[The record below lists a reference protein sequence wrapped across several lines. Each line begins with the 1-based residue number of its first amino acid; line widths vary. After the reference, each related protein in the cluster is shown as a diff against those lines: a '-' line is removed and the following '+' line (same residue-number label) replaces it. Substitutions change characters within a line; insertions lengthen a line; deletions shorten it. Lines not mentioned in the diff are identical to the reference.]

1 MHSEEFKNNVL
12 PLKGALYRFAKS
24 LLANAQEAED
34 CVQEIFLKLW
44 TKRASLGAVV
54 NLKAYAL
61 QMTRNLCL
69 DKLKNAK
76 HHMLDVEQVT
86 IASDVNL
93 HGQLEAREA
102 VAYLEHLVKKL
113 PELQRTVIHL
123 RSVEGLETNEI
134 AEITGMRIEHVRVT
148 LSRARITLRQQYEKH
163 RSHE

>member
-1 MHSEEFKNNVL
+1 MHSEEFKNTVL

-24 LLANAQEAED
+24 LLANAHEAED

-44 TKRASLGAVV
+44 TKRASLDNVV
-54 NLKAYAL
+54 SLKAYAL
-61 QMTRNLCL
+61 QMTRNQCL
-69 DKLKNAK
+69 DKLKSTK
-76 HHMLDVEQVT
+76 QPMLDVEQVT

-93 HGQLEAREA
+93 HRQLEAREA

-123 RSVEGLETNEI
+123 RSVEGLEINEI
-134 AEITGMRIEHVRVT
+134 AEIAGMRVEHVRVT

-163 RSHE
+163 RGHE

>member
-24 LLANAQEAED
+24 LLANAQDAED

-61 QMTRNLCL
+61 QMTRNQCL
-69 DKLKNAK
+69 DKLKSAK
-76 HHMLDVEQVT
+76 RDMLDAELVT
-86 IASDVNL
+86 IAADVNL

-113 PELQRTVIHL
+113 PELQRAVIHL
-123 RSVEGLETNEI
+123 RSIEGLEINEI
-134 AEITGMRIEHVRVT
+134 AEVTGMRVDHVRVT

-163 RSHE
+163 RGHE

>member
-24 LLANAQEAED
+24 LLANPQEAED

-44 TKRASLGAVV
+44 TKRASLDAIA
-54 NLKAYAL
+54 NLKAYTL

-69 DKLKNAK
+69 DKLKSTK
-76 HHMLDVEQVT
+76 HRMLDIDQVT
-86 IASDVNL
+86 IESDVNP
-93 HGQLEAREA
+93 HRQLEAREA
-102 VAYLEHLVKKL
+102 VAYLEQLVKRL

-123 RSVEGLETNEI
+123 RSVEGLEMNEI

-148 LSRARITLRQQYEKH
+148 LSRIRQTLRQQYEKH
-163 RSHE
+163 TDHE